1 MQNRNGTLRNID
13 WSMVCNTVTCVAVS
27 KHWCRLE
34 ARATGFPIC
43 RHFPSRLPRMA
54 TPQVMKRPASA
65 ICSRPRHGAAASR
78 SLESDVAPKCK
89 AKAKAQWWTSRKGKK
104 SLKRAMEFNSLLN
117 NPDRHVTRLLR
128 EPEWL
133 LNFGDFVQAGE
144 SRLDVLR
151 QSSPQNACRVASFL
165 LQTLITTIRNWRPPL
180 GLKKKLGEGCY
191 TPPRLAIMWHH
202 VHRLDEDSSA
212 RMRSFGNT
220 LFLRALTEGENLSTL
235 HRQGTGE
242 TSSREAAAARSE
254 LASMTDPGMQDFF
267 EQTLLPMCKGGIFLG
282 L

>member
-1 MQNRNGTLRNID
+1 
-13 WSMVCNTVTCVAVS
+13 
-27 KHWCRLE
+27 
-34 ARATGFPIC
+34 
-43 RHFPSRLPRMA
+43 
-54 TPQVMKRPASA
+54 MKRPASA

-78 SLESDVAPKCK
+78 SLEADVTPKSK

-128 EPEWL
+128 GPEWFS
-133 LNFGDFVQAGE
+133 NFDDFVQEGE

-180 GLKKKLGEGCY
+180 GLKKQLGGGCS
-191 TPPRLAIMWHH
+191 TPPRLASMWHH

-235 HRQGTGE
+235 HRQGAGE
-242 TSSREAAAARSE
+242 ASSREAAAARSE
-254 LASMTDPGMQDFF
+254 LASMTHEGMHNFF
-267 EQTLLPMCKGGIFLG
+267 QQTLLPMFKGGIFPRPANGEYEEWACTVAVWEDPLTVCCRTSVSCTMSLPLTLTG
-282 L
+282 SLFSRW